1 MNNQR
6 LRHLFLLALLLLTA
20 QLGWSQGATTSSMS
34 GVITD
39 KDGAGLPGATVIAI
53 HTPTN
58 TQYVAPTNS
67 DGRFNIQ
74 NMRVGGPYTVRVTFV
89 GYKDLVREG
98 LVLALGQ
105 NQRFDQKLDDA
116 TTELAEVTVSA
127 RRDPV
132 INAGRTGAETN
143 VSREQINR
151 LPTLNRSLTDFT
163 RLTPQS
169 GGAGSSSFGGANNRY
184 NNITIDGAV
193 NNDVFGLAAS
203 GTPGGQSGT
212 NPIALD
218 AIDQIQ
224 IVLAPY
230 DVTLGNFTGA
240 GVNAITRSGTND
252 LSASIYGFG
261 RNQNTIG
268 KSVTE
273 PRVKADE
280 FYNYQAGAR
289 VGGAIVKDKIFFFL
303 NYEQARVNTPL
314 GFAPGVGESRVT
326 IADLDRIRTA
336 SLNARYTSGPRAGE
350 LIYGGYDPGSFGADI
365 NRRTESNKVFA
376 RLDFNLNQNNTL
388 TLRHNFVKAFDDNIS
403 RAANNIRFSNNA
415 YKFNNVT
422 NSTVAELNSTFG
434 AGLSNKL
441 LLTYTAIRDSRG
453 TLGAPGP
460 SYQISDNG
468 NTYTLGQERSSVA
481 NQLDQDIV
489 ELTDNLTKAFGKHTI
504 TIGTHNEGFKFR
516 NLFLNNGAGYYLF
529 GATAAVPASGSNP
542 AIPAYTGIQNFELG
556 RSTRVQAS
564 YPTADN
570 GEAKFKAAQLG
581 FYVQD
586 QYTPYQNLRLTYGL
600 RVDVP
605 LFIDKPGDNT
615 AFNTFVAANR
625 PGFGSDFKTTNT
637 PNGQLLWSPRLGFN
651 WDVDNDAKIQVRGGT
666 GIFSGRVPF
675 VWISNSY
682 TNSGLIQGSV
692 DQTGTAAVPA
702 SGSNPAVPA
711 SAVLPTIYLNT
722 ADIATKYNP
731 VATTQINLTGKDFK
745 LPQVWRSNLA
755 VDFRLPGDV
764 VATLEGIY
772 SKTINDIYY
781 RDINLT
787 APVGRL
793 AGPDQRPVYAS
804 STADRRVDQRYT
816 NVYLLSNTSKGYRYN
831 ATAQLQKT
839 FNNGLNTMVAYTYG
853 VSKEVNS
860 GSSSTASSN
869 FGFNQIQYDPNNPEL
884 GYSRNDQRHRVI
896 ASAGYTFRY
905 LGDKLATGI
914 TLFYE
919 GMSGQPLTY
928 IYGQNSDLNRDGNT
942 GNDLLYI
949 PRDVRNP
956 NEIRLV
962 PSGATDTRTVAQIQD
977 QLDAFIEND
986 PYLRTHR
993 GQVAERFAARLP
1005 WTHQVDLRLF
1015 QDIKFASKNAI
1026 QITFDITNVGNL
1038 LNNDWG
1044 RQYTVAN
1051 NASEL
1056 LRVESTGPN
1065 VQPTISFPAT
1075 FATTNRAYDFAPF
1088 FSRWQGQLGIR
1099 YSFN

>member
-1 MNNQR
+1 MNNSR
-6 LRHLFLLALLLLTA
+6 LRHLFLVALMLLTA
-20 QLGWSQGATTSSMS
+20 HLGWSQGATTAAMS
-34 GVITD
+34 GVVSD
-39 KDGAGLPGATVIAI
+39 KDGSGLPGATVIAV

-74 NMRVGGPYTVRVTFV
+74 GMRVGGPYTVKITFV
-89 GYKDLVREG
+89 GYQDVNRSDIF
-98 LVLALGQ
+98 LALGQ
-105 NQRFDQKLDDA
+105 NLRLDVA
-116 TTELAEVTVSA
+116 LTTSTTELTEVTVSG

-143 VSREQINR
+143 ISREQITR
-151 LPTLNRSLTDFT
+151 LPTLSRSLTDFT

-193 NNDVFGLAAS
+193 NNDVFGLAGS
-203 GTPGGQSGT
+203 GTPGGQANT

-224 IVLAPY
+224 VVLAPY

-273 PRVKADE
+273 PRVKADQ
-280 FYNYQAGAR
+280 FSNYTTGFR
-289 VGGAIVKDKIFFFL
+289 VGGAVVKDKVFFFL
-303 NYEQARVNTPL
+303 NGEIARVNTPL
-314 GFAPGVGESRVT
+314 AFVPGTGDSRVT
-326 IADLDRIRTA
+326 TADLDRIRTA
-336 SLNARYTSGPRAGE
+336 SLGARYTSGPRVGE
-350 LIYGGYDPGSFGADI
+350 LIYGGYDPGTYGSELT
-365 NRRTESNKVFA
+365 RRTESNKIFA
-376 RLDFNLNQNNTL
+376 RLDFNLSENTTL
-388 TLRHNFVKAFDDNIS
+388 TLRHNFVSAFDDNIT
-403 RAANNIRFSNNA
+403 RAANLVRFSNNA
-415 YKFNNVT
+415 YKFNNTT
-422 NSTVAELNSTFG
+422 NSTVAELNSRFSG
-434 AGLSNKL
+434 GFSNKL
-441 LLTYTAIRDSRG
+441 ILTYTAIRDSRDV
-453 TLGAPGP
+453 LGNPGP

-468 NTYTLGQERSSVA
+468 NTYVLGQERSSVA

-489 ELTDNLTKAFGKHTI
+489 EVTDNLTKAFGKHTI

-529 GATAAVPASGSNP
+529 GATAAVPASGTNP

-586 QYTPYQNLRLTYGL
+586 EYTPIESLRLTYGL

-605 LFIDKPGDNT
+605 LFLDKPGNNT
-615 AFNTFVAANR
+615 AFNTAVGTN
-625 PGFGSDFKTTNT
+625 PGFGSDYKTTNT
-637 PNGQLLWSPRLGFN
+637 PNGQLLFSPRLGFN
-651 WDVDNDAKIQVRGGT
+651 WDVDNNAKVQVRGGT

-682 TNSGLIQGSV
+682 TNSGVIQGSV
-692 DQTGTAAVPA
+692 DQTGTAANTA
-702 SGSNPAVPA
+702 TGTPA
-711 SAVLPTIYLNT
+711 SAVLPTIYLLQS
-722 ADIATKYNP
+722 DIATKYNP
-731 VATTQINLTGKDFK
+731 VATSQINLTRNDFK

-772 SKTINDIYY
+772 SKTLNDIYY
-781 RDINLT
+781 KDINLT
-787 APVGRL
+787 DPVGRL
-793 AGPDQRPVYAS
+793 AGPDQRPVYGA
-804 STADRRVDQRYT
+804 STAARRIDARYT
-816 NVYLLSNTSKGYRYN
+816 NVYLLDNTSKGYRYN
-831 ATAQLQKT
+831 ATFQLQKR
-839 FNNGLNTMVAYTYG
+839 FDNGLNATAAYTYG
-853 VSKEVNS
+853 ESKEVNS

-869 FGFNQIQYDPNNPEL
+869 FAFNQIQYDPNNPEL
-884 GYSRNDQRHRVI
+884 GYSRNDQRHRI
-896 ASAGYTFRY
+896 IGSAGYTFRY
-905 LGDKLATGI
+905 ANDKLATGI

-949 PRDVRNP
+949 PRDVRDI
-956 NEIRLV
+956 NEIDLR
-962 PSGATDTRTVAQIQD
+962 PSGTSDTRTITEIQN

-1005 WTHQVDLRLF
+1005 WTHQIDLRVA
-1015 QDIKFASKNAI
+1015 QDFNFMAGGKKNSV
-1026 QITFDITNVGNL
+1026 QITFDIQNVGNL

-1051 NASEL
+1051 QATEL
-1056 LRVESTGPN
+1056 LQVLTTGPG
-1065 VQPTISFPAT
+1065 VKPTFAFPAS
-1075 FATTNRAYDFAPF
+1075 FATTNRPYDFAPF
-1088 FSRWQGQLGIR
+1088 FSRWQGQLGVR